1 MAKRVA
7 PAELLGKPVKRVWG
21 IQILTYN
28 NTVIGMTP
36 EVDSREEAQVKK
48 DELLDRAKKNGGG
61 VAFNIKTR
69 LVTEWEDG

>member
-61 VAFNIKTR
+61 VAFSIKTR